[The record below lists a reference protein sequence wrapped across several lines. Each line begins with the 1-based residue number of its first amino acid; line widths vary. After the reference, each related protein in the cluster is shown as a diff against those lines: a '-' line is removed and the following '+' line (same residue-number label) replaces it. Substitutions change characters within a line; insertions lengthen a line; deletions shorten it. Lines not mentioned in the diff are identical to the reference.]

1 MALKSGDVLEM
12 AIWMDGTETEE
23 MKKQFEI
30 DLRSAIAEVPAITG
44 PLIMSEKKPGEDR
57 VPKVPEGLQGPDVRL
72 LVGEAAIIDMITPDE
87 GYFLADLEPKD
98 LDRLVSILR
107 RVYQSYNPG
116 KPELSLEKCYEFI
129 NQNGPE
135 AADEALREQVG
146 AKVH

>member
-1 MALKSGDVLEM
+1 MALKPGDVLEM
-12 AIWMDGTETEE
+12 AVWMDGTETEE
-23 MKKQFEI
+23 MKKQFEV

-44 PLIMSEKKPGEDR
+44 PLIMTEKRPGDDR
-57 VPKVPEGLQGPDVRL
+57 VPEVPDDLQGPDVRL
-72 LVGEAAIIDMITPDE
+72 LVGEARIIKMLTSYE
-87 GYFLADLEPKD
+87 GYFIADLEQKD

-135 AADEALREQVG
+135 AALEALREQVG